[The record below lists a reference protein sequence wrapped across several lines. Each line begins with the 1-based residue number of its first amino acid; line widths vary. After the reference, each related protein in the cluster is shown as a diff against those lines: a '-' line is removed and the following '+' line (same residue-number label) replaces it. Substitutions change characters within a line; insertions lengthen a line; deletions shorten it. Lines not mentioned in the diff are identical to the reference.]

1 MRRARKAINQINVVP
16 YIDVMLVLLV
26 IFMITAPLVNPGQ
39 IELPTVGSK
48 LTAPVLPLEIQMN
61 EDKSLSFRDHAGK
74 APLTRVTQ
82 QELVAELRDK
92 QGPAGERP
100 VVINAAKS
108 ANYGDVISLIDLLQQ
123 NGIKKVGLL
132 ARPKSG

>member
-39 IELPTVGSK
+39 IELPSVGSK
-48 LTAPVLPLEIQMN
+48 LTAPVLPLEIMLN
-61 EDKSLSFRDHAGK
+61 DDKSISYRDHAGK
-74 APLTRVTQ
+74 APFVRVTRDQ
-82 QELVAELRDK
+82 LVAELQAK
-92 QGPAGERP
+92 QGTSGERP
-100 VVINAAKS
+100 VVINADKS
-108 ANYGDVISLIDLLQQ
+108 ARYDDVIQLIDLLQR